1 MKAIFKNMI
10 QAYSGK
16 CDGLVYY
23 YNPRLR
29 QMVVRPHVKRRK
41 TAQNDLF
48 TAISARL
55 KALTPSV
62 GYKRDLAMYVELH
75 NRKAAN
81 YRHPLNNWYNAF
93 TKLMWA
99 MAKTY
104 VGVPDGEGG
113 YDWIPASSGMTGEVL
128 SLDLSTITRAFI
140 YDHDLPC
147 ISVKRAV
154 EAGLLSP
161 VNGYELMT
169 QEI

>member
-23 YNPRLR
+23 YNPRLHR
-29 QMVVRPHVKRRK
+29 MVVRPHVKRRK

-48 TAISARL
+48 KTISARL
-55 KALTPSV
+55 KALEPSE
-62 GYKRDLAMYVELH
+62 GYKRDLTMYVELF
-75 NRKAAN
+75 NRKASN

-99 MAKTY
+99 LAKIY
-104 VGVPDGEGG
+104 DGSQGG
-113 YDWIPASSGMTGEVL
+113 ENPVTV
-128 SLDLSTITRAFI
+128 DLSTITRSFV
-140 YDHDLPC
+140 YDNELPC

-154 EAGLLSP
+154 EAGIISP
-161 VNGYELMT
+161 VNGYEQMT
-169 QEI
+169 QEL

>member
-23 YNPRLR
+23 YNPRLHR
-29 QMVVRPHVKRRK
+29 IVVRPHVKRRK

-48 TAISARL
+48 KTISFQL
-55 KALTPSV
+55 KALAPSE

-75 NRKAAN
+75 NRKASN

-99 MAKTY
+99 LAKGEWKVESGTP
-104 VGVPDGEGG
+104 VP
-113 YDWIPASSGMTGEVL
+113 V
-128 SLDLSTITRAFI
+128 DLSTITRAFI
-140 YDHDLPC
+140 YDNELPC
-147 ISVKRAV
+147 ITVKRAV
-154 EAGLLSP
+154 EAGLLAP
-161 VNGYELMT
+161 VNGYGLMNE
-169 QEI
+169 EI